1 MVEMDMPATEEEEE
15 ALTPSEEQ
23 EIETV
28 LYAIGKEAVKNV
40 EAENESRNG
49 HSNGNG
55 HIKKEKKEK
64 PDLEIPRK
72 VLHSSIGWLS
82 CIFSV
87 ISCLSFS
94 S

>member
-1 MVEMDMPATEEEEE
+1 MVEMDMSVAEEEEE
-15 ALTPSEEQ
+15 TLAPSEEQ

-28 LYAIGKEAVKNV
+28 LYALGKEAVKNA
-40 EAENESRNG
+40 EAVSELRNG

-72 VLHSSIGWLS
+72 VLHSSIGRLS
-82 CIFSV
+82 PLFS
-87 ISCLSFS
+87 L
-94 S
+94 